1 MATAIGIGQ
10 IGDGPTGEDEVMNAM
25 NALTKIV
32 VCGVA
37 AFALTAASS
46 WVIVESTAKAYWHE
60 DMPTIVILAKAER
73 AASVQLAQSAAAGLL
88 Q

>member
-1 MATAIGIGQ
+1 
-10 IGDGPTGEDEVMNAM
+10 MNAV
-25 NALTKIV
+25 NALTKVV

-46 WVIVESTAKAYWHE
+46 WVIVESTAKAYWHS
-60 DMPTIVILAKAER
+60 DMPTVVILAKAER
-73 AASVQLAQSAAAGLL
+73 AATVQLAQSSTAGLL